1 MLRSMTG
8 FGAAA
13 REDADHTLSAEVR
26 SVNHRHLLVKT
37 RIPGDLSFLEG
48 EIEALVKKRLER
60 GTVSVS
66 LRVDSVGAAGSLHLD
81 AETAERYQRQIQEL
95 ADRLG
100 LSPSVSMDTL
110 LQLPGVVAGAENV
123 VADAPQLR
131 RTVLGVLDEALG
143 RLIDMR
149 ETEGRAIA
157 ADLVKHAGATTRL
170 VKHIEK
176 RMPTVVRTLQQNLE
190 KRVRE
195 LLEDRQPV
203 ASADVAREVAILCD
217 RLDVSEEIARLV
229 SHLDQLRGLLEKGGR
244 IGRKLDFLVQEIF
257 REINTIGSKCSDAK
271 IAHWVVDAKTHA
283 ERLREQVQN
292 VE

>member
-8 FGAAA
+8 FGAAS
-13 REDADHTLSAEVR
+13 REGPDRALSAEVR

-66 LRVDSVGAAGSLHLD
+66 LRVDSVGAAGALHLD

-95 ADRLG
+95 AQRLG

-110 LQLPGVVAGAENV
+110 LQLPGVVAGAQNV

-131 RTVLGVLDEALG
+131 RMVLGVLDEALG

-157 ADLVKHAGATTRL
+157 ADIVKHAGATTRL

-176 RMPTVVRTLQQNLE
+176 RMPTVVRTLQHNLE
-190 KRVRE
+190 KRVGE
-195 LLEDRQPV
+195 LLENRQPV
-203 ASADVAREVAILCD
+203 ASTDVAREVAILCD
-217 RLDVSEEIARLV
+217 RLDVSEEISRLK
-229 SHLDQLRGLLEKGGR
+229 SHLDQLDAFLTKGGR

-271 IAHWVVDAKTHA
+271 VAHWVVDAKTHA

>member
-8 FGAAA
+8 FGAAS
-13 REDADHTLSAEVR
+13 REGPDRALSAEVR

-48 EIEALVKKRLER
+48 EIEVLVKKRLER

-66 LRVDSVGAAGSLHLD
+66 LRVDSVGAAGALHLD

-95 ADRLG
+95 AQRLG

-131 RTVLGVLDEALG
+131 RMVLGVLDEALG

-157 ADLVKHAGATTRL
+157 ADLVKHAGATARL

-176 RMPTVVRTLQQNLE
+176 RMPTVVRTLQENLE

-217 RLDVSEEIARLV
+217 RLDVSEEISRLK
-229 SHLDQLRGLLEKGGR
+229 SHLDQLDAFLTKGGR

-271 IAHWVVDAKTHA
+271 VAHWVVDAKTHA